1 MATNPNPQ
9 CMYIEYIGKRYNL
22 RAEDGTIIGVFEE
35 EEIISLINRI
45 RERSPR
51 IMDEDADRLLAMI
64 NELSTDTSIIRLR
77 DYVFDF
83 IKDDIDFDAVDF
95 DDAVFSE
102 VDDTNDHM
110 DYEDIKRP
118 NIEDEEE
125 QAESEE
131 EPRDVTPKESWFTKF
146 ANFIKGLTKK
156 GLITIGAAVVLL
168 FIILKFSISSP
179 QEQAPAN
186 EPLPTQEQ
194 QEEEVAADEEEGQTE
209 KVDTEELLKRTEE
222 LEQPEVETSVKE
234 DKETSVVAK
243 EPSLTSEGA
252 VTSSTAVIKAILSDV
267 NKEQVR
273 LTETT
278 QQEIELISSYLQGEA
293 NLMQV
298 RAKVNVNKN
307 KKQRHADE
315 VEKILSR
322 LDGSYDE
329 YKRLTVERMQVQ
341 LDMHDRITA
350 SNYDPAELSMI
361 LQEVV
366 TKNEDIRQ
374 REIRALADALIHND
388 IPFTTDETGVVIQ

>member
-64 NELSTDTSIIRLR
+64 NQLSTDTSIIRLR

-102 VDDTNDHM
+102 IDDTNDHM

-179 QEQAPAN
+179 QEQAPVN